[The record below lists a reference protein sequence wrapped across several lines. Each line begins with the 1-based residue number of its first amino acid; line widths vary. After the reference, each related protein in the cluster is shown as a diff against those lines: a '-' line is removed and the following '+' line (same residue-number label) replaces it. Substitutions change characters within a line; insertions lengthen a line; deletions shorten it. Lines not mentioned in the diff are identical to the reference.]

1 MDQAETFRKIPG
13 PRDEWITGKKKRR
26 TEMAKF
32 NIVVTWT
39 QELSVEK
46 EVEATS
52 LEEATRMA
60 LAIDPNEDVDEHL
73 NWGDVVSDIE
83 AMVDG
88 ETVGMNNCPF
98 DGE

>member
-1 MDQAETFRKIPG
+1 
-13 PRDEWITGKKKRR
+13 
-26 TEMAKF
+26 MAKF
-32 NIVVTWT
+32 NIVVTWI

-46 EVEATS
+46 EVEAAS
-52 LEEATRMA
+52 LEEATQMA
-60 LAIDPNEDVDEHL
+60 LAIDPNEDVDDEDL
-73 NWGDVVSDIE
+73 QWGDVVSDIE